1 MHTLDMARISMSSA
15 APWVVL
21 LLLLPAAVR
30 GESFVVKGPGLR
42 AQEEGL
48 KAAAE
53 GRYNEALPLLQKALK
68 GAPTDTFENIQRVAT
83 VRNALGGVLKS
94 LGRFDEAVPVFEAAL
109 LAFRQLAPGASAR
122 AAERTEDLLRGIESE
137 TAVVMNNLGSVRAET
152 GRREEARSLYEGA
165 LRLLGDDGSGGG
177 SDSGGARGGGGSSDD
192 DDDDDGD
199 DDDSGSGGGG
209 VGRLPHG
216 ETRRADAINNLADL
230 CHSEGDLGEA
240 ERLHTRALEIRQ
252 RALGDEHPAVGQ
264 SVNNLA
270 VLLMDQRRVAE
281 ALPLLRRAA
290 KLAKAQLGG
299 KHAHYATALSN
310 LAAGLE
316 QNGLHDEARKHLK
329 RALGINKR
337 ALGEEHASTKDTAT
351 NLERVSKRA
360 VGDAKP

>member
-1 MHTLDMARISMSSA
+1 MLFAVMAKLLSA
-15 APWVVL
+15 VS
-21 LLLLPAAVR
+21 LLLLPEAVR
-30 GESFVVKGPGLR
+30 GESFVVKGPGLI

-53 GRYNEALPLLQKALK
+53 GRYNEALPLLRKALK
-68 GAPTDTFENIQRVAT
+68 GAPTDTLENIQRVAT

-109 LAFRQLAPGASAR
+109 SAFRQLAPGASAR
-122 AAERTEDLLRGIESE
+122 AADGTKDLLRGIESE
-137 TAVVMNNLGSVRAET
+137 TAVVMNNLGSVHAET
-152 GRREEARSLYEGA
+152 GRRDEARSLYEGA
-165 LRLLGDDGSGGG
+165 LRLLGDDSSSSSGGSGSSGGG
-177 SDSGGARGGGGSSDD
+177 GGGGGGDD
-192 DDDDDGD
+192 DDDDSASG
-199 DDDSGSGGGG
+199 SGSGGGG
-209 VGRLPHG
+209 RVPHG
-216 ETRRADAINNLADL
+216 DTRRADAINNLADL

-252 RALGDEHPAVGQ
+252 GALGDEHPAVGQ

-316 QNGLHDEARKHLK
+316 QNGLHDEAHKHLK

-337 ALGEEHASTKDTAT
+337 ALGEEHASTKDVAT
-351 NLERVSKRA
+351 NLERVSKA
-360 VGDAKP
+360 LKGGGKPS